1 VRSDPLEKLRFA
13 RFWIAIGFLLIGLVV
28 YASLMRN
35 PPDLTH
41 VQGSDK
47 VEHAAAYFVLTF
59 WFSQIYA
66 KNRVRWTIG
75 ITFIFLGVAMEYLQR
90 MTGYRTFEYADMAA
104 DAVGVLCALL
114 AAQTP
119 LVRGLAVVEKRL
131 LRFVR

>member
-1 VRSDPLEKLRFA
+1 LEKLRFA
-13 RFWIAIGFLLIGLVV
+13 HFWIAIGFLLIGLVV

-41 VQGSDK
+41 IQGGDK
-47 VEHAAAYFVLTF
+47 VEHAVAYFILTF
-59 WFSQIYA
+59 WFSLIYV

-104 DAVGVLCALL
+104 NTVGVLCALF

-119 LVRGLAVVEKRL
+119 LARGLSAVEKYL
-131 LRFVR
+131 LRPVR